1 MSGVFKYCLQM
12 NSIACANERIPRRA
26 RKSAFPGIVHFAH
39 CCTFLNGHSF
49 LKTLHIIFYTLA
61 GNSLLHQLS
70 CVQNK
75 KDRGTVTEIYYRYS
89 ISVFSCFVIWSER
102 TVPLKRPP
110 ASQELLAMCKMN
122 NSREGT
128 RTWPVLSDRILV
140 GYVALPM

>member
-1 MSGVFKYCLQM
+1 MAKRPFDTHIIVLHVQM
-12 NSIACANERIPRRA
+12 NEFPEGHV
-26 RKSAFPGIVHFAH
+26 KSAFLGIVHFAH

-89 ISVFSCFVIWSER
+89 ISDM
-102 TVPLKRPP
+102 
-110 ASQELLAMCKMN
+110 A
-122 NSREGT
+122 GT
-128 RTWPVLSDRILV
+128 
-140 GYVALPM
+140 

>member
-1 MSGVFKYCLQM
+1 MCK
-12 NSIACANERIPRRA
+12 CANEQIPRRHA
-26 RKSAFPGIVHFAH
+26 LAISHWQRYITDQNTVAKYRPCSSTFSGIVHFAH

-89 ISVFSCFVIWSER
+89 ISVFSCFVIWPER

-110 ASQELLAMCKMN
+110 ASQELLAMC
-122 NSREGT
+122 R
-128 RTWPVLSDRILV
+128 RT
-140 GYVALPM
+140 AL